1 MININ
6 GIRKSY
12 GDAEILKGIDLEVKD
27 GEVIVIIGPSGS
39 GKSTFLRCLNYL
51 ETPDAGTIKV
61 DDFKIDA
68 KNYTKN
74 NVKELR
80 SKSAMVFQ
88 NFNLF
93 NNRTVLENVME
104 GLITVKKMSKR
115 ESEETALSLFKKV
128 NMDMKKDSYPKN
140 LSGGQKQRVSIA
152 RAIAMNPEFIL
163 FDEPTSALDPE
174 MVLDVLNLI
183 KELAKENRTMII
195 VTHEI
200 SFAKDVAD
208 VIVFMD
214 EGIIIEK
221 GSTDEVLL
229 NPKESRTKEFLSNVH
244 FK

>member
-51 ETPDAGTIKV
+51 ETPDEGTI
-61 DDFKIDA
+61 KIDA

-115 ESEETALSLFKKV
+115 ESEETALSLLKKV

>member
-6 GIRKSY
+6 GIKKSY

-51 ETPDAGTIKV
+51 EIPDAGTIKV

-115 ESEETALSLFKKV
+115 ESEETALSLLKKV

>member
-1 MININ
+1 
-6 GIRKSY
+6 
-12 GDAEILKGIDLEVKD
+12 
-27 GEVIVIIGPSGS
+27 
-39 GKSTFLRCLNYL
+39 
-51 ETPDAGTIKV
+51 
-61 DDFKIDA
+61 
-68 KNYTKN
+68 
-74 NVKELR
+74 
-80 SKSAMVFQ
+80 MVFQ

-115 ESEETALSLFKKV
+115 ESEETALSLLKKV

>member
-6 GIRKSY
+6 GIKKSY

-51 ETPDAGTIKV
+51 ETPDAGTIKI

-115 ESEETALSLFKKV
+115 ESEETALSLLKKV

>member
-6 GIRKSY
+6 GIKKSY

-115 ESEETALSLFKKV
+115 ESEETALSLLKKV

>member
-6 GIRKSY
+6 GIKKSY

-104 GLITVKKMSKR
+104 GLITVKKISKQ
-115 ESEETALSLFKKV
+115 ESEETALSLLKKV
-128 NMDMKKDSYPKN
+128 NMDMKKDNYPKN
-140 LSGGQKQRVSIA
+140 LSGGQKQRISIV

-221 GSTDEVLL
+221 GRADEVLL

>member
-93 NNRTVLENVME
+93 NNRTVLENVIE

-115 ESEETALSLFKKV
+115 ESEETALSLLKKV

>member
-51 ETPDAGTIKV
+51 ETPDEGTIKV
-61 DDFKIDA
+61 DDFKIHA

-115 ESEETALSLFKKV
+115 ESEETALSLLKKV

-183 KELAKENRTMII
+183 KDLAKENRTMII

>member
-51 ETPDAGTIKV
+51 ETPDVGTIKV

-115 ESEETALSLFKKV
+115 ESEETALSLLKKV

>member
-6 GIRKSY
+6 GIKKSY

-51 ETPDAGTIKV
+51 EIPDAGTIKV

-74 NVKELR
+74 NMKELR

-115 ESEETALSLFKKV
+115 ESEETALSLLKKV

>member
-115 ESEETALSLFKKV
+115 ESEETALSLLKKV

-183 KELAKENRTMII
+183 KDLAKENRTMII

-208 VIVFMD
+208 VVVFMD

>member
-51 ETPDAGTIKV
+51 ETPDAGTIKI

-115 ESEETALSLFKKV
+115 ESEETALSLLKKV

-183 KELAKENRTMII
+183 KDLAKENRTMII

>member
-51 ETPDAGTIKV
+51 ETPDAGTIKI

-115 ESEETALSLFKKV
+115 ESEETALSLLKKV

>member
-6 GIRKSY
+6 GIKKSY

-104 GLITVKKMSKR
+104 GLITVKKISKQ
-115 ESEETALSLFKKV
+115 ESEETALSLLKKV
-128 NMDMKKDSYPKN
+128 NMDMKKDNYPKN
-140 LSGGQKQRVSIA
+140 LSGGQKQRISIV

-208 VIVFMD
+208 VIIFMD

-221 GSTDEVLL
+221 GRADEVLL

>member
-51 ETPDAGTIKV
+51 ETPDEGTI
-61 DDFKIDA
+61 KIDA

-115 ESEETALSLFKKV
+115 ESEETALSLLKKV

-183 KELAKENRTMII
+183 KDLAKENRTMII

>member
-115 ESEETALSLFKKV
+115 ESEETALSLLKKV

-183 KELAKENRTMII
+183 KDLAKENRTMII

>member
-115 ESEETALSLFKKV
+115 ESEETALSLLKKV

-229 NPKESRTKEFLSNVH
+229 NPRESRTKEFLSNVH

>member
-51 ETPDAGTIKV
+51 ETPDEGTIKV

-115 ESEETALSLFKKV
+115 ESEETALSLLKKV